1 MAGDVIEMS
10 SVKAQLGQACMA
22 AAAAELA
29 TMQAV
34 KPLVDQIAADSAA
47 GKLATPEEYLNAFS
61 HLLKPAPT
69 ATRSPGNNTQQRNS
83 IMINLTPPPAPPV
96 TGNAEL
102 DRVFAWIA
110 LATDPQACAARLAEI
125 QSAHA
130 NASEVIKSADEIN
143 AGHAKERAALKAERA
158 AHDADIKRRR
168 EAFERECQDR
178 DHAIDQR
185 AAETAKLN
193 EKAQA
198 KLAGAERLRLEAEQ
212 RLEKIKAAAA

>member
-47 GKLATPEEYLNAFS
+47 GKLATPEEYLNAFP
-61 HLLKPAPT
+61 HLFKPAPT
-69 ATRSPGNNTQQRNS
+69 STRSPGNNTQQRNPM
-83 IMINLTPPPAPPV
+83 MINPPLNPHLPAPSHSTDP
-96 TGNAEL
+96 L

-130 NASEVIKSADEIN
+130 NASEVVKSANEIK
-143 AGHAKERAALKAERA
+143 AGHAKESAVLKAERA
-158 AHDADIKRRR
+158 ARGVAKPSTGN
-168 EAFERECQDR
+168 AK
-178 DHAIDQR
+178 
-185 AAETAKLN
+185 TATMPSISARPTPQN
-193 EKAQA
+193 
-198 KLAGAERLRLEAEQ
+198 
-212 RLEKIKAAAA
+212 